1 LVYDKCPIELISAME
16 TLNVPILV
24 EVLSQGGFSVK
35 VDLENFKWV
44 WETSLGLYTR
54 KGKLFIVDQEQSDDV

>member
-1 LVYDKCPIELISAME
+1 MK

-35 VDLENFKWV
+35 EDLENFKLV
-44 WETSLGLYTR
+44 WETSLGLYPR
-54 KGKLFIVDQEQSDDV
+54 KGKLFIVDQQQNDDVLSFDNK